1 MNAAGIQLLKLFEG
15 WRPKAY
21 PDPGTGGAPW
31 TIGYGFTRGVRP
43 GDTMTLAEGEA
54 RLIREVEEYENGV
67 KAAAGTATENQ
78 LAAMTCFAYNVG
90 LTGFRGSSVLR
101 HHKAGK
107 FAAAADAFKMWNR
120 AAGREMAGLTRR
132 RQAELELYLS

>member
-67 KAAAGTATENQ
+67 AAVCGPATENQ
-78 LAAMTCFAYNVG
+78 LAAMTCFAYNIG

-101 HHKAGK
+101 FHKAGK

-120 AAGREMAGLTRR
+120 AGGRVMAGLTRR

>member
-1 MNAAGIQLLKLFEG
+1 MNAAGLMLLKLFEG

-21 PDPGTGGAPW
+21 PDPATGGDPW

-54 RLIREVEEYENGV
+54 RLIREVEEYEAGV
-67 KAAAGTATENQ
+67 AAVCGPATENQ

-90 LTGFRGSSVLR
+90 LGAFRRSSVLR
-101 HHKAGK
+101 FHKAGN
-107 FAAAADAFKMWNR
+107 FTAAAAAFKLWNK
-120 AAGREMAGLTRR
+120 AAGRVMAGLTRR

>member
-101 HHKAGK
+101 FHRAGR